1 MTVGTDFA
9 ELLVEFRDAPSSA
22 WDDLVTELQRYS
34 VDELRV
40 LGAVHER
47 LTVGRAHYGGLSLAG
62 DGRDWLRELWEEQAD
77 AVIYILIASLVA
89 NPAGRRSAAP
99 EQRSTLRVVRPDDVD
114 PPGRGAP
121 R

>member
-1 MTVGTDFA
+1 MIEAGTA
-9 ELLVEFRDAPSSA
+9 GKHVIGEETTSS
-22 WDDLVTELQRYS
+22 V
-34 VDELRV
+34 V
-40 LGAVHER
+40 
-47 LTVGRAHYGGLSLAG
+47 RAHTR

-99 EQRSTLRVVRPDDVD
+99 EQRSTLRVVWPADVD
-114 PPGRGAP
+114 PPRSNP